1 VKTCGVCSVHYPDA
15 VEFCP
20 RDGEKLPLPVAD
32 RSVDPMIGQTIDG
45 RYIVEALLGEGGMG
59 TVYAGRHAIIDKRV
73 AIKVLRK
80 EAAADESSAQRFIIE
95 AKAAS
100 KIGHQNIV
108 DITDFG
114 VLPAGNAYFVME
126 FLDGPTLGKLV
137 HELKHIP
144 PARAIGISIQV
155 SRGLAA
161 AHGKS
166 IIHRDLKPE
175 NIFALEKD
183 GTPDFVKIVDF
194 GIAKDVK
201 AGKRLTAIGMVLG
214 TPEYMSP
221 EQATGQ
227 ETDHRVDQ
235 YALGC
240 ILYEMLSGDVPFKGE
255 NAPKTLTKHV
265 FDPVVPPS
273 KLRPDLEIPLLLEEI
288 VMRMLQ
294 KKPADRFSDMR
305 ALIDALEAARTKIEA
320 GQAPGRK
327 TSLDVPG
334 ATIDRARTGSSPL
347 ATDSV
352 PEVPRNKTP
361 IYVAVGVS
369 AAALVVLL
377 GVAVTRLS
385 HKAGAPTAAAG
396 MMPTAEAAALPAAAT
411 PTTAATPTAPTP
423 SAAPKPADVQLQIST
438 LPPGA
443 EIQLGAESLGP
454 SPVDVHRV
462 RAAEPLL
469 LTIRRAGFKEDRR
482 LVTLDHDQ
490 TLEIVLQKHDRVA
503 TRSARPQ
510 KPTPTQTQTQ
520 PQPAKPEHHVTDLR
534 NPFE

>member
-1 VKTCGVCSVHYPDA
+1 MKTCGVCSVHYPDA

-20 RDGEKLPLPVAD
+20 RDGEKLPPPVSD

-45 RYIVEALLGEGGMG
+45 RYIVESLLGEGGMG
-59 TVYAGRHAIIDKRV
+59 TVYAARHAIIDKRV

-144 PARAIGISIQV
+144 PARAIAVCIQV
-155 SRGLAA
+155 ARGLAA
-161 AHGKS
+161 AHEKS

-175 NIFALEKD
+175 NIFVLEKD
-183 GTPDFVKIVDF
+183 GSPDFVKIVDF

-240 ILYEMLSGDVPFKGE
+240 ILYEMLTGDVPFKGE

-265 FDPVVPPS
+265 FDAVVPPS
-273 KLRPDLEIPLLLEEI
+273 KLRPDLEIPLLAEEI

-294 KKPADRFSDMR
+294 KKPGDRYSDMR
-305 ALIDALEAARTKIEA
+305 ALIEACEAALQKVEA

-327 TSLDVPG
+327 TAVDG
-334 ATIDRARTGSSPL
+334 FARPSRPAAAPT
-347 ATDSV
+347 TDPV
-352 PEVPRNKTP
+352 EELPRNKAP

-377 GVAVTRLS
+377 GVAVTRLA
-385 HKAGAPTAAAG
+385 HK
-396 MMPTAEAAALPAAAT
+396 PAAAT
-411 PTTAATPTAPTP
+411 TPTAADTPPPTAAPTVAPTP
-423 SAAPKPADVQLQIST
+423 APTPPTVVADKPAAPAPPADVQLQIAT
-438 LPPGA
+438 VPAGA
-443 EIQLGAESLGP
+443 EVLLGTEPLGA
-454 SPVDVHRV
+454 SPVDVRHA
-462 RAAEPLL
+462 RAAGPLT

-482 LVTLDHDQ
+482 QVALDRDQ
-490 TLEIVLQKHDRVA
+490 TLEIVLQPKHERVA
-503 TRSARPQ
+503 TRAARPQ
-510 KPTPTQTQTQ
+510 KATPTP
-520 PQPAKPEHHVTDLR
+520 PAPAQKPEHHATDLR

>member
-1 VKTCGVCSVHYPDA
+1 MKTCVSCSVNYPDA

-20 RDGEKLPLPVAD
+20 RDGEKLPSPAVEG
-32 RSVDPMIGQTIDG
+32 RGVDPLLGQTIDG
-45 RYIVEALLGEGGMG
+45 RYIIEALLGEGGMG
-59 TVYAGRHAIIDKRV
+59 TVYAARHAIIDKRV

-114 VLPAGNAYFVME
+114 VLSAGNAYFVME
-126 FLDGPTLGKLV
+126 YLDGPTLGRLV
-137 HELKHIP
+137 HDLKHLP
-144 PARAIGISIQV
+144 PARAVAICIQA

-161 AHGKS
+161 AHAKS

-183 GTPDFVKIVDF
+183 GTPDFVKIDDF

-240 ILYEMLSGDVPFKGE
+240 ILYELLTGDVPFKGE

-265 FDPVVPPS
+265 FDVVVPPA
-273 KLRPDLEIPLLLEEI
+273 KLRPDLDIPVVVEEI

-294 KKPADRFSDMR
+294 KKPSDRFGDMR
-305 ALIDALEAARTKIEA
+305 ELITAFEAALAKLA
-320 GQAPGRK
+320 SADAAAAPRRSIDSGRVRRAP
-327 TSLDVPG
+327 TNTDVVEE
-334 ATIDRARTGSSPL
+334 L
-347 ATDSV
+347 
-352 PEVPRNKTP
+352 PRNKTP

-369 AAALVVLL
+369 AAALMVLA
-377 GVAVTRLS
+377 GVAVTHLKKS
-385 HKAGAPTAAAG
+385 AHAPAASVGAPPIMRPAPATQPLPSAEPLPPSTAA
-396 MMPTAEAAALPAAAT
+396 E
-411 PTTAATPTAPTP
+411 
-423 SAAPKPADVQLQIST
+423 VQLQIST
-438 LPPGA
+438 QPAGA
-443 EIQLGAESLGP
+443 DVYLGSELLGA
-454 SPVDVHRV
+454 SPIDVK
-462 RAAEPLL
+462 RARSAEPVTF
-469 LTIRRAGFKEDRR
+469 TIRRAGFKD
-482 LVTLDHDQ
+482 VTRPVALDHDQ
-490 TLEIVLQKHDRVA
+490 TLEVALQPKRDRVA
-503 TRSARPQ
+503 VRTARPQ
-510 KPTPTQTQTQ
+510 SKSQ
-520 PQPAKPEHHVTDLR
+520 PQAQPQSAQPQHRVTDLR